1 MSDDLKLIQRL
12 NFVAVPEEELLDIY
26 NREKSNYRILFNLI
40 QHPKFPERFALEIIP
55 KLYAIDL
62 IKVVKNKRTRPFI
75 RKRVELEFVGRY
87 QKFPLGEKTTYLKIA
102 PNSLLKYFIEE
113 NDPRI
118 LKIILGNTYCTED
131 LVIEMVNRKT
141 PRQVLYEILCTT
153 EWFKRPVIARSIIS
167 DNEAPIRIIIQ
178 LIPLLTP
185 TILKKILNRE
195 HTHQIIKN
203 NIAAYLKEEGFE

>member
-1 MSDDLKLIQRL
+1 MADDLKLIQRL
-12 NFVAVPEEELLDIY
+12 NYGAVPEEELLEIY
-26 NREKSNYRILFNLI
+26 HREKSNYRILFNLI

-55 KLYAIDL
+55 KLYSIDL
-62 IKVVKNKRTRPFI
+62 IKVVKNQRTRPFI

-87 QKFPLGEKTTYLKIA
+87 QKFAPGEKITYLKIA

-118 LKIILGNTYCTED
+118 LKVILGNVYCSED
-131 LVIEMVNRKT
+131 LVIEMINRKT
-141 PRQVLYEILCTT
+141 PRPNLYEILCNT
-153 EWFKRPVIARSIIS
+153 EWFKRPVIARSIILDS
-167 DNEAPIRIIIQ
+167 EAPIRIIIQ

-185 TILKKILNRE
+185 TILKKMSERE

-203 NIAAYLKEEGFE
+203 HISNYLKEKGLQ